1 MSKEKIF
8 CVSRQNSVLSF
19 TPPNLSFECST
30 EFGGTLLHFE
40 PSADYGDDELSEG
53 EVVYNCKLGLFGI
66 VVGVGEMIDVQ
77 VVGIGKNCAWERA
90 DLTKMHGLVM

>member
-1 MSKEKIF
+1 MSKEKNF

-19 TPPNLSFECST
+19 TSPNLSFECST

-53 EVVYNCKLGLFGI
+53 EVVYNCKLSLFGI
-66 VVGVGEMIDVQ
+66 VAPVSVRVLAP
-77 VVGIGKNCAWERA
+77 VSVRV
-90 DLTKMHGLVM
+90 LVLQKTANSFFH

>member
-1 MSKEKIF
+1 MSKEKNF
-8 CVSRQNSVLSF
+8 CRSRQNSILSF

-40 PSADYGDDELSEG
+40 PSADCNDDELSGG

-77 VVGIGKNCAWERA
+77 VVGIWKNCAWERA
-90 DLTKMHGLVM
+90 DVVKIHGLVM